1 MISTESIVFRAE
13 QEEAIDFTVTALKR
27 SRKVLWNAKM
37 RFGKTLCAIE
47 VAHRLGYRRTLVL
60 THRPAVRQE
69 WFDSIEKLQLE
80 GWTYGSRTTSAMSED
95 ERKRRGASFAELEDA
110 AKDKDTHYVYFA
122 SMQDLRSSKRVNQQK
137 GIVKNDDVFSAKWDF
152 LIVDEAHEGIT
163 TRLGNDVIA
172 ELQKRRSMR
181 TLYLSGTPYSIR
193 QNFDTADVY
202 NWDYCMEQRA
212 KEQWDS
218 SAAGTPNPY
227 ANMARMNILT
237 YNLRNTFAPYFLTDN
252 EGFNFAEFFRVDE
265 AQMCFVHEADVRKFV
280 SLLATAP
287 QYPFANEALS
297 QSLCHTLWYMPG
309 VNAAR
314 CLAQILTEQT
324 AENPFRCYKVI
335 NVAGDGVSSQTSPLE
350 EVKTAISSNER
361 TITLSCGRLT
371 TGVSIPEWTAV
382 FMLAGSAETGCAH
395 YFQTI
400 FRCQSPYREGMK
412 AECYT
417 FDFSPVRTL
426 TAIDQYISNNL
437 ATTDHEARVQKLTE
451 FLHYCP
457 TIIVDGG
464 KRNQIDTETFIRY
477 INTSYSTSLIRNG
490 FHGDCLYT
498 DLNNLGK
505 NDIRLLEEV
514 AEAMANAVLEERRQ
528 RSNDIQ
534 AAKKPAK
541 KAKIKA
547 AENAEKQNEATAA
560 QSREAAAMARLT
572 PRQRAIAI
580 LSQISTRFPIMI
592 YGTVDNIEGL
602 TIDSFLRNI
611 DAESWRHFMPRGIT
625 MQLFKRLKHL
635 YREDI
640 FVATA
645 KAIVARLR
653 HADTLAPDERVA
665 EIANILSD
673 FSYPDR
679 ETILTPWNVVNR
691 HLSDTLGGYCFFD
704 DKFEKP
710 LAQTRFVYNEGVT
723 NRTLMNPNAQILDI
737 CSKTGLYSLYVAYS
751 LYKVRS
757 SQSQGLFDMLSDQES
772 CSMWKEVVEHNVFA
786 VCKTAMAAC
795 ITRRTLVGF
804 DSDVKPNIITIPDL
818 NSQVIVY
825 KTKLA
830 NTLSDPRNYPNT
842 STNQKM
848 KFDAIIGNP
857 PYQMNIGEKKDNY
870 GIPLYNQFVDIARQI
885 RPQFITMITPSR
897 WFTGGRGLDQ
907 FRQSMLGDTHIRAIF
922 DYVDSKDCFPT
933 VDISGGVSY
942 FLWDAKHKTNCQFT
956 NHFGG
961 NANTLPRKLDEF
973 NIFVRNNGALSL
985 IHKVK
990 AMSKTMLNAQIS
1002 PQTPFGFVSTY
1013 RGTAQPETDPTCVM
1027 LKSSGDASYVLRE
1040 DIKKNQQ
1047 WIDLHKVIFSKAT
1060 CEHAGTPDR
1069 NGQYRVLSA
1078 LALLQPQCVCTQSY
1092 LVAGAYA
1099 TAEEAENLLTYL
1111 KTKFVRYLILQTITS
1126 QDLSPEKFMFVPLQ
1140 NFTSKS
1146 DINWSATVE
1155 EIDKQLYEKYGVD
1168 EAERSLIENTI
1179 KEM

>member
-1 MISTESIVFRAE
+1 MISTENIVFRTE
-13 QEEAIDFTVTALKR
+13 QEEAINFTVTTLKR

-47 VAHRLGYRRTLVL
+47 AAHRLGYRRTLVL

-80 GWTYGSRTTSAMSED
+80 GWLYGSKTTSAMPEE
-95 ERKRRGASFAELEDA
+95 ERKRRGASFAELEDI
-110 AKDKDTHYVYFA
+110 AKDPATHYVYFA

-172 ELQKRRSMR
+172 ELQKRRSLR

-193 QNFDTADVY
+193 QTFDTTDVY

-212 KEQWDS
+212 KEQWDIS
-218 SAAGTPNPY
+218 NSGAANPY
-227 ANMARMNILT
+227 ANMARMNIVT

-252 EGFNFAEFFRVDE
+252 EGFNFSEFFRVDE

-280 SLLATAP
+280 NLLATAP
-287 QYPFANEALS
+287 QYPFADEAMG
-297 QSLCHTLWYMPG
+297 QSLCHTLWYVPG
-309 VNAAR
+309 VNAAH
-314 CLAQILTEQT
+314 CLAQILAEPT
-324 AENPFRCYKVI
+324 ADNPFRNYKVV
-335 NVAGDGVSSQTSPLE
+335 NVAGDSVSSQTSPLE
-350 EVKTAISSNER
+350 EVRTAISTNER

-371 TGVSIPEWTAV
+371 TGVSVPEWTAV
-382 FMLAGSAETGCAH
+382 FMLAGSADTGCAH

-400 FRCQSPYREGMK
+400 FRCQSPYREGIK

-417 FDFSPVRTL
+417 FDFSPTRTL

-437 ATTDHEARVQKLTE
+437 ASTEHEARVQKLTE

-457 TIIVDGG
+457 TIVIDGG
-464 KRNQIDTETFIRY
+464 KRNRMDTDTFIRN

-505 NDIRLLEEV
+505 NDLRLLDEV

-528 RSNDIQ
+528 RNNDIQ
-534 AAKKPAK
+534 SAKKQTK
-541 KAKIKA
+541 KAKDKTAEDA
-547 AENAEKQNEATAA
+547 AKQNDIPNTQARENAGIT
-560 QSREAAAMARLT
+560 RLT

-653 HADTLAPDERVA
+653 HADTLLPDSRIA
-665 EIANILSD
+665 EIASILSD

-704 DKFEKP
+704 DKFTKP
-710 LAQTRFVYNEGVT
+710 LAQPRFVYNEGVT

-737 CSKTGLYSLYVAYS
+737 CSKL
-751 LYKVRS
+751 
-757 SQSQGLFDMLSDQES
+757 
-772 CSMWKEVVEHNVFA
+772 VF
-786 VCKTAMAAC
+786 
-795 ITRRTLVGF
+795 TR
-804 DSDVKPNIITIPDL
+804 
-818 NSQVIVY
+818 
-825 KTKLA
+825 
-830 NTLSDPRNYPNT
+830 
-842 STNQKM
+842 
-848 KFDAIIGNP
+848 
-857 PYQMNIGEKKDNY
+857 
-870 GIPLYNQFVDIARQI
+870 
-885 RPQFITMITPSR
+885 
-897 WFTGGRGLDQ
+897 FT
-907 FRQSMLGDTHIRAIF
+907 
-922 DYVDSKDCFPT
+922 
-933 VDISGGVSY
+933 
-942 FLWDAKHKTNCQFT
+942 
-956 NHFGG
+956 
-961 NANTLPRKLDEF
+961 
-973 NIFVRNNGALSL
+973 
-985 IHKVK
+985 
-990 AMSKTMLNAQIS
+990 
-1002 PQTPFGFVSTY
+1002 
-1013 RGTAQPETDPTCVM
+1013 
-1027 LKSSGDASYVLRE
+1027 
-1040 DIKKNQQ
+1040 
-1047 WIDLHKVIFSKAT
+1047 
-1060 CEHAGTPDR
+1060 
-1069 NGQYRVLSA
+1069 
-1078 LALLQPQCVCTQSY
+1078 
-1092 LVAGAYA
+1092 
-1099 TAEEAENLLTYL
+1099 
-1111 KTKFVRYLILQTITS
+1111 
-1126 QDLSPEKFMFVPLQ
+1126 
-1140 NFTSKS
+1140 
-1146 DINWSATVE
+1146 
-1155 EIDKQLYEKYGVD
+1155 
-1168 EAERSLIENTI
+1168 
-1179 KEM
+1179 

>member
-1 MISTESIVFRAE
+1 MTSKNNIVFRTE
-13 QEEAIDFTVTALKR
+13 QEEAIDFTVTTLKR

-47 VAHRLGYRRTLVL
+47 AAHRLGYRRTLVL

-80 GWTYGSRTTSAMSED
+80 GWLYGSKTSSTMSEE
-95 ERKRRGASFAELEDA
+95 ERKRRGTSFAELEER
-110 AKDKDTHYVYFA
+110 AKDSSIHYVYFA

-137 GIVKNDDVFSAKWDF
+137 GIAKNEDIFSAKWDF

-163 TRLGNDVIA
+163 TRLGNDVIT
-172 ELQKRRSMR
+172 ELQKRRSLR
-181 TLYLSGTPYSIR
+181 TLYLSGTPYNIR
-193 QNFDTADVY
+193 QNFDTTDVY
-202 NWDYCMEQRA
+202 NWDYCMEQQA
-212 KEQWDS
+212 KELWDA
-218 SAAGTPNPY
+218 SAQGVANPY
-227 ANMARMNILT
+227 ANMARMNIIT
-237 YNLRNTFAPYFLTDN
+237 YNLRNTFAPYSLTDN
-252 EGFNFAEFFRVDE
+252 EGFNFSEFFRVDE
-265 AQMCFVHEADVRKFV
+265 AEMRFIHETDIRKFIN
-280 SLLATAP
+280 LLANAP
-287 QYPFANEALS
+287 QYPFADKELCP
-297 QSLCHTLWYMPG
+297 SLNHTLWYLPG

-314 CLAQILTEQT
+314 CLAQLLTEQT
-324 AENPFRCYKVI
+324 TENPFRNYKVI
-335 NVAGDGVSSQTSPLE
+335 NVAGDGVSSLASPLE
-350 EVKTAISSNER
+350 EVKTAISTNER

-382 FMLAGSAETGCAH
+382 FMLAGSADTGCAH

-400 FRCQSPYREGMK
+400 FRCQSPYREGIK

-417 FDFSPVRTL
+417 FDFSPTRTL

-437 ATTDHEARVQKLTE
+437 ASTEHETRVQKLTE

-457 TIIVDGG
+457 TIVVDGSQ
-464 KRNQIDTETFIRY
+464 RNRMDTDTFIRD
-477 INTSYSTSLIRNG
+477 INTSYSSSLIRNG

-505 NDIRLLEEV
+505 NDLRLLDEV
-514 AEAMANAVLEERRQ
+514 AEAMANALLEERRQ
-528 RSNDIQ
+528 RNNDIQ

-541 KAKIKA
+541 NTKKKPTDDTKKPTDTL
-547 AENAEKQNEATAA
+547 NTQP
-560 QSREAAAMARLT
+560 RESVGVTRLT

-653 HADTLAPDERVA
+653 HADTLPPDSRIA

-704 DKFEKP
+704 DKFATP
-710 LAQTRFVYNEGVT
+710 LAQPRFVYNEGVT
-723 NRTLMNPNAQILDI
+723 NRTLTVPNVHILDI

-757 SQSQGLFDMLSDQES
+757 SQSQGLFDMLSDEES
-772 CSMWKEVVEHNVFA
+772 CSMWKEIVEHNIFA
-786 VCKTAMAAC
+786 VCKTAMAAR

-804 DSDVKPNIITIPDL
+804 DSDVQPNILTIPDL

-825 KTKLA
+825 KSKLA
-830 NTLSDPRNYPNT
+830 NTISDPQNYPNI
-842 STNQKM
+842 STNKQM

-870 GIPLYNQFVDIARQI
+870 GIPLYNQFVDIARQM

-933 VDISGGVSY
+933 VDISGGISY
-942 FLWDAKHKTNCQFT
+942 FLWDAKHKTTCQFT

-961 NANTLPRKLDEF
+961 NTNTLPRKLNEF

-990 AMSKTMLNAQIS
+990 ALSKTMLNSQIS

-1013 RGTAQPETDPTCVM
+1013 RGEANPETDPTAVM
-1027 LKSSGDASYVLRE
+1027 LKSSGSPTYVLRD

-1078 LALLQPQCVCTQSY
+1078 LTILGPQQVCTQSY

-1099 TAEEAENLLTYL
+1099 TAQEAENLLTYL

-1126 QDLSPEKFMFVPLQ
+1126 QDLSPEKFMFVPQ
-1140 NFTSKS
+1140 QDFTTDS
-1146 DINWSATVE
+1146 DINWNATTE
-1155 EIDKQLYEKYGVD
+1155 NIDMQLYAKYGVD
-1168 EAERSLIENTI
+1168 DVERSLIENTI